1 MIGQGRQV
9 KNICGL
15 IEITWKIVVVSN
27 FYKNLTNS
35 VNLHRLLINHV
46 ILTDMS
52 TKEGNQL
59 WKLLVTVVWRGF
71 YFT

>member
-35 VNLHRLLINHV
+35 VNLHQLLINHV

-71 YFT
+71 YYT

>member
-71 YFT
+71 YYT